1 MNASSKFIVILIL
14 SLITSLSYADKRIS
28 LLKIIGKVQISS
40 DMKSWVDV
48 KKPQKIE
55 NKTWLKTGK
64 SGSVVLVL
72 PDRTQTKVTRNST
85 LFLEKFGA
93 PVEKL
98 EELVKAKTV
107 TVSKL
112 MEIVPE
118 GTVDPTPSL
127 YNTTMYAMAALLV
140 IAFFSNLLIRP
151 VNSKHHVQNTHPGVL
166 K

>member
-1 MNASSKFIVILIL
+1 
-14 SLITSLSYADKRIS
+14 
-28 LLKIIGKVQISS
+28 
-40 DMKSWVDV
+40 
-48 KKPQKIE
+48 
-55 NKTWLKTGK
+55 
-64 SGSVVLVL
+64 
-72 PDRTQTKVTRNST
+72 
-85 LFLEKFGA
+85 
-93 PVEKL
+93 
-98 EELVKAKTV
+98 
-107 TVSKL
+107 

>member
-1 MNASSKFIVILIL
+1 MIINSNIIKLLLNNLVSKIDPSQFM
-14 SLITSLSYADKRIS
+14 D
-28 LLKIIGKVQISS
+28 
-40 DMKSWVDV
+40 
-48 KKPQKIE
+48 
-55 NKTWLKTGK
+55 
-64 SGSVVLVL
+64 
-72 PDRTQTKVTRNST
+72 
-85 LFLEKFGA
+85 KFGA
-93 PVEKL
+93 PVENL

-112 MEIVPE
+112 MEIAPL